1 MYLDLCVYIY
11 IDYIHIK
18 KDIPFVSLVTYPD
31 FSQGPTLPCDP
42 RRHRHGLRRLG
53 EWNKKPLLM
62 NVISYPLILFI
73 SHEQSMK
80 IQLKSHESHS

>member
-1 MYLDLCVYIY
+1 MIIYIY
-11 IDYIHIK
+11 DYIHIK
-18 KDIPFVSLVTYPD
+18 KRHSPCFVGYISN
-31 FSQGPTLPCDP
+31 FSQGPTLPCDT

-62 NVISYPLILFI
+62 NVISYPLIPYI
-73 SHEQSMK
+73 AHEQPMK